1 MWTFSFCSNARS
13 FDHPTVA
20 KPGEKIKVPIFIRR
34 KGAEVFHPALVAGGS
49 LMAYKCLSL
58 CGLFS
63 FFKGFGENLFHA
75 GFQLVQ
81 IESRPLHGK
90 TENFLLFRVGEIAL
104 IVLEHPLPCVLH
116 HFSGCAQGFVPTQ
129 TGIF

>member
-13 FDHPTVA
+13 FDRPTVA
-20 KPGEKIKVPIFIRR
+20 KSGEKIKVPIFIRR
-34 KGAEVFHPALVAGGS
+34 KGADVFCPALAAGGS

-63 FFKGFGENLFHA
+63 FFKGFSENLFHA
-75 GFQLVQ
+75 GFQLIQ
-81 IESRPLHGK
+81 IESRSLHGK

-104 IVLEHPLPCVLH
+104 IVL
-116 HFSGCAQGFVPTQ
+116 
-129 TGIF
+129 